1 MARFAMEF
9 PDFHSEISI
18 ELSRWKS
25 GNSMGKR
32 AISPDFHLIQLMIK
46 YSLKAVSL

>member
-9 PDFHSEISI
+9 PDFHLKISI

-25 GNSMGKR
+25 ENYMAKR
-32 AISPDFHLIQLMIK
+32 AIFPDFHL
-46 YSLKAVSL
+46 